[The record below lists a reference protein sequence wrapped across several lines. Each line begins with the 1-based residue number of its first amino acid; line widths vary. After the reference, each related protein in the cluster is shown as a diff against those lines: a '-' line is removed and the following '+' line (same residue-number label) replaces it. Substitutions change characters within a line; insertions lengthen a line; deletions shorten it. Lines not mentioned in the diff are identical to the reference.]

1 MSARQQAEEMV
12 SQLTPQWL
20 YEAAKRHEEVE
31 KQMPPEFQHEPLEN
45 EGGMFLQNA
54 LVMLDVALPPDGE
67 PHPKARQG
75 VEDAMFAMLMGGIC
89 LGRLNE
95 MRGGEAQEN

>member
-1 MSARQQAEEMV
+1 MNARQQAEEMV

-31 KQMPPEFQHEPLEN
+31 KQMPPEFQNERLEN
-45 EGGMFLQNA
+45 EGGMFLQSA
-54 LVMLDVALPPDGE
+54 LVMLD
-67 PHPKARQG
+67 
-75 VEDAMFAMLMGGIC
+75 MLMGGIC

>member
-1 MSARQQAEEMV
+1 MV
-12 SQLTPQWL
+12 SRLTPEWL

-31 KQMPPEFQHEPLEN
+31 QQMPPELKFECLDG

-67 PHPKARQG
+67 PHPKARQC